1 MSGAPIHEFP
11 VHDEAAR
18 RWRHN
23 VRNELNAITMAVSA
37 ARSLI
42 DHGYSVQR
50 AREHLVRAEAA
61 CARCHELVKDWPD
74 QS

>member
-1 MSGAPIHEFP
+1 VSDARVHEPP
-11 VHDEAAR
+11 VQDEAAR

-23 VRNELNAITMAVSA
+23 VRNELNVITMAVSA

-61 CARCHELVKDWPD
+61 CARCHELVKDWPERN
-74 QS
+74 